1 MVAAQIQAAGRRA
14 LVRRCAVEDE
24 ADVVSLLD
32 AAAQFGPIG
41 AVVANAGTISPQG
54 RLVDYSRE
62 RIERVLAVNVIG
74 AFLTCREA
82 VRHLS
87 TGAAGG
93 AGGGGVIVV
102 VSSAAARLGSPFEFI
117 DYAASKAAVD
127 TLVIGLAKEVA
138 TEGIRV
144 NGVRPGLIDT
154 EIHAAAGEPGRIDR
168 LSGAV
173 PMQRG
178 GTAEE
183 VAEGIL
189 WLCSPAASYVTGAVL
204 DVTGGR

>member
-1 MVAAQIQAAGRRA
+1 VVAAQIQAAGRRA